1 MTSPVIDR
9 ESEAIR
15 TFVIDALPEQAL
27 KYRDDHVVVAIDIF
41 RATTTILTAL
51 HGGRQV
57 YPVTSE
63 VEARTLA
70 SQIPDALL
78 AGEQGGTRPHGF
90 AFNNSPAVIAGTRD
104 YRPLILLSSAGTQLL
119 GYARGAP
126 AIYVA
131 SFRNLSATA
140 AHLAHVATRVAL
152 IGAGTRGEPRAEDSI
167 ACARMGRLLTESGF
181 LAENS
186 QTAAEVARWAD
197 VGIESVRVG
206 PSADY
211 LRASDQEADID
222 FVIDHVDDLELV
234 VAYDGSQ
241 ATITPVAREALAS

>member
-1 MTSPVIDR
+1 
-9 ESEAIR
+9 
-15 TFVIDALPEQAL
+15 
-27 KYRDDHVVVAIDIF
+27 
-41 RATTTILTAL
+41 
-51 HGGRQV
+51 
-57 YPVTSE
+57 
-63 VEARTLA
+63 
-70 SQIPDALL
+70 
-78 AGEQGGTRPHGF
+78 
-90 AFNNSPAVIAGTRD
+90 
-104 YRPLILLSSAGTQLL
+104 
-119 GYARGAP
+119 
-126 AIYVA
+126 
-131 SFRNLSATA
+131 
-140 AHLAHVATRVAL
+140 VAL

-186 QTAAEVARWAD
+186 ETAAEVARWAD